1 MSENANRS
9 LIMSDAA
16 SVRRRLADS
25 MGQGIL
31 FLITSLSTF
40 AVFFIFYFI
49 CKDAFPFFELE
60 GFKQFFTGR
69 AWYPSASPPK
79 FGVLP
84 MFVGTG
90 IVTLG
95 AIVVAVP
102 LGVSAA
108 VCLSDLLPFKSR
120 QIVKP
125 VIEMLAAIPSVAY
138 GFFAVVVFAPL
149 LQEKG
154 GNILSTGAWLIL
166 GPISALLVLVLG
178 ELILDRFRVLAEKPK
193 VVAAIVYTL
202 LGLLS
207 FFLVKLLIPSL
218 VAFIA
223 SLNPSLSS
231 LLGLYIAAWVILVPV
246 FALLVR
252 VLGKLVLKNL
262 HFIIRRPKVAGA
274 VVFSLLGLAAFFFVH
289 HIASGLASITINS
302 GTNALNAS
310 IILGIMALP
319 TIVSVSEDA
328 LQAAGRELREGSYA
342 LGATR
347 AETILKTV
355 IPASI
360 SGILAAVILGIMRA
374 IGETMVVLM
383 ASGNSPMI
391 PEPWYNVLGPVRT
404 LTATIASDMGEA
416 DQMTG
421 STRYHVLFAMA
432 LCLLLISFVMNFA
445 SEMIVR
451 RSRKKLGK

>member
-1 MSENANRS
+1 MPMSENAHNS

-16 SVRRRLADS
+16 SVRKRMADWL
-25 MGQGIL
+25 GQGIL

-40 AVFFIFYFI
+40 AVLFIFYYIF
-49 CKDAFPFFELE
+49 KDAIPFFKLE
-60 GFKQFFTGR
+60 GFKEFFTGR
-69 AWYPSASPPK
+69 SWYPSADPPK

-102 LGVSAA
+102 LGIAA
-108 VCLSDLLPFKSR
+108 SVCLSDLLPFRSR

-154 GNILSTGAWLIL
+154 GSILSVSAWMIL
-166 GPISALLVLVLG
+166 GPICALLVLILG
-178 ELILDRFRVLAEKPK
+178 ELILDQLRRV
-193 VVAAIVYTL
+193 
-202 LGLLS
+202 
-207 FFLVKLLIPSL
+207 VK
-218 VAFIA
+218 
-223 SLNPSLSS
+223 
-231 LLGLYIAAWVILVPV
+231 
-246 FALLVR
+246 
-252 VLGKLVLKNL
+252 KT
-262 HFIIRRPKVAGA
+262 KVAGA
-274 VVFSLLGLAAFFFVH
+274 ILFPLLALAAFFFVKH
-289 HIASGLASITINS
+289 VADDLAALQIHS
-302 GTNALNAS
+302 GTNALNVS

-355 IPASI
+355 IPASA

-391 PEPWYNVLGPVRT
+391 PEPWYNVLDRVRT

-416 DQMTG
+416 DHVTG
-421 STRYHVLFAMA
+421 SGRYHVLFAMA
-432 LCLLLISFVMNFA
+432 LCLLVISFVMNLA
-445 SEMIVR
+445 SELVVR